1 MWVCVNH
8 TYVYIYMC
16 DYIASHTCT
25 EIPTY
30 TEYMC
35 IYIYIHIHI
44 YNMRVY
50 IHVIIYIWCSCT
62 MYIYLYTVFI
72 YICGHMYIHIYI
84 YMCTCFCWFFFQF
97 PVPRCPELL
106 QHGAHPEA
114 GGLEGL
120 SFHWRFREQRM
131 ASTNH

>member
-1 MWVCVNH
+1 M
-8 TYVYIYMC
+8 
-16 DYIASHTCT
+16 
-25 EIPTY
+25 
-30 TEYMC
+30 
-35 IYIYIHIHI
+35 YIYI
-44 YNMRVY
+44 
-50 IHVIIYIWCSCT
+50 
-62 MYIYLYTVFI
+62 FI
-72 YICGHMYIHIYI
+72 YGVHLHMWPHVYTYI